1 MQINLLNEIAT
12 KLPIMAPISVPINV
26 IYLLFTSLE
35 FVHDFWFK
43 NQSKSVIFLSA
54 REVGV
59 SVTAREIIHSILIVT
74 PSFPT
79 SSYNFNHSD
88 TSYCMRAIHAIPFL
102 LPCMVVI

>member
-1 MQINLLNEIAT
+1 MSSIYF
-12 KLPIMAPISVPINV
+12 LPG
-26 IYLLFTSLE
+26 LSLE
-35 FVHDFWFK
+35 FVHDFWFT

-102 LPCMVVI
+102 LSIVTLLVKSHWPGHPDYNYTL